1 LPTPFTPTTST
12 TVGFAAAVAIAALF
26 GPQIITIAGK
36 GRLHGPDLALFA
48 AQPMILQLHILAALG
63 TVAVG
68 GLIFSLRK
76 GQAFHR
82 TAGWTWVVLM
92 ATTAFSSLFIVGL
105 NGDVWSLIHLLS
117 GWVLVTLPLAVY
129 AAREAHPA
137 PARLQEALGA
147 ESILVHSPRAARI
160 LAGLLRGRPGPGP
173 RVVGLSPACLAPLAS
188 LDLAGMVA
196 PASPL
201 ETDLINLLASLR

>member
-1 LPTPFTPTTST
+1 MTAQPSRILPSSRNAGW
-12 TVGFAAAVAIAALF
+12 VLVAAAAVAIAALF

-48 AQPMILQLHILAALG
+48 AQPMVLQLHILAALG

-68 GLIFSLRK
+68 GLIFSMRK

-129 AAREAHPA
+129 AARKHRVSVHRRAMTGMFVGGSLVAGAFTFLPG
-137 PARLQEALGA
+137 RLMWALFFG
-147 ESILVHSPRAARI
+147 
-160 LAGLLRGRPGPGP
+160 
-173 RVVGLSPACLAPLAS
+173 
-188 LDLAGMVA
+188 
-196 PASPL
+196 
-201 ETDLINLLASLR
+201 